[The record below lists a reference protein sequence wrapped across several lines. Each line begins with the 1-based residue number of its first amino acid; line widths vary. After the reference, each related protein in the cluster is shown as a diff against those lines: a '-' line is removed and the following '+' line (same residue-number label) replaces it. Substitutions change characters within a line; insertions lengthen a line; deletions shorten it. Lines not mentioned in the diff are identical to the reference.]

1 MEILSDI
8 RLPAI
13 RAKSDIMDE
22 ILYKTAAK
30 YNVRPADILRRDRS
44 AKKVFIRYE
53 ICREAKKCGFTQ
65 NEMAEFLGMDHSSIS
80 HLLNKYR
87 PPYKYYLKN
96 NYK

>member
-1 MEILSDI
+1 MILSEI
-8 RLPAI
+8 QLPVL
-13 RAKSDIMDE
+13 RSKPQTLDS
-22 ILYKTAAK
+22 ILYKLAYK
-30 YNVRPADILRRDRS
+30 YNVSPADILRRDRS

-87 PPYKYYLKN
+87 PPYRFYLNKSHS
-96 NYK
+96 